1 VGEGRRFVDLGI
13 SGKRAAVAASSS
25 GLGRACAE
33 ALVAEGVEVVMCS
46 RDRERI
52 EAAALEVGGRPV
64 VADLATREGATA
76 FVAEATA
83 LLGGLDI
90 LVLNVGGSPAGTAL
104 GTPLD
109 LYPEALEQHVMAPIA
124 MCHAAVPAMR
134 AQGWGRVV
142 AITSLAVRQPIPT
155 LTLSNSTRTGLTGY
169 LKTLALE
176 VAVDGV
182 TVNSV
187 QPGYHG
193 TARLTA
199 WAGDRLNELIA
210 TVPAGRIG
218 DPAGLGAAVAFLCS
232 EAAGFITGVG
242 LPIDGGENRAL
253 L

>member
-1 VGEGRRFVDLGI
+1 MDLGI
-13 SGKRAAVAASSS
+13 IGKRAAVAASSS
-25 GLGRACAE
+25 GLGRACAQ

-46 RDRERI
+46 RDRDRI
-52 EAAALEVGGRPV
+52 FRAAREVGGSPV
-64 VADLATREGATA
+64 VADLSTREGATA
-76 FVAEATA
+76 FIAEATG

-90 LVLNVGGSPAGTAL
+90 LVINVGGSPAGTAL
-104 GTPLD
+104 GTSLD
-109 LYPEALEQHVMAPIA
+109 LYPEAFEQHVTAPIA
-124 MCHAAVPAMR
+124 MCQAAVPSMCE
-134 AQGWGRVV
+134 QGWGRVV
-142 AITSLAVRQPIPT
+142 AITSIAVRQPIPS

-176 VAVDGV
+176 VASTGV

-193 TARLTA
+193 TARLTE
-199 WAGDRLNELIA
+199 WAGDRLDALVKL
-210 TVPAGRIG
+210 VPAAKIG

-242 LPIDGGENRAL
+242 LPIDGGENRSL